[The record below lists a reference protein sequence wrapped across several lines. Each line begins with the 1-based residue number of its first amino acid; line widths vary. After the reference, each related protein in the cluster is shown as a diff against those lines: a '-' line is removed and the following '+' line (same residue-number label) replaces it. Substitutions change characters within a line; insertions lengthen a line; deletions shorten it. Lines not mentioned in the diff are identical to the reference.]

1 MKRNVFSF
9 LSFICT
15 HGNRIGGNEKII
27 KSLITKKGNL
37 KGIWFGLVLLC
48 QRLKIFLIKIGIHNG
63 IILRIRIERQPFYK
77 NTSGSTLEYGV
88 CE

>member
-27 KSLITKKGNL
+27 KSLITKKQKSERDL
-37 KGIWFGLVLLC
+37 VWFGFVMS
-48 QRLKIFLIKIGIHNG
+48 KIENI
-63 IILRIRIERQPFYK
+63 
-77 NTSGSTLEYGV
+77 SD
-88 CE
+88 